1 MSDIFSVLSVLAFF
15 LSIAAVFFSA
25 RSATQVRELRDQLT
39 PFDQS
44 RMRLLET
51 SLRETQDAL
60 EVVANRVKMMKVR
73 GAANH
78 VREDRPSETPD
89 PYKNPDAWRL
99 WMNNQMARG
108 KVGPQN

>member
-1 MSDIFSVLSVLAFF
+1 
-15 LSIAAVFFSA
+15 
-25 RSATQVRELRDQLT
+25 
-39 PFDQS
+39 
-44 RMRLLET
+44 
-51 SLRETQDAL
+51 L